1 MEQYRNRLRI
11 GAALMGTG
19 FLAEVVMLVGMAV
32 DRRPPIWV
40 WGLLLLIGV
49 GAAVVASAFVAA
61 ARERTRRTRAAAG
74 AEAPRR

>member
-1 MEQYRNRLRI
+1 MERFRTRLRF
-11 GAALMGTG
+11 GAALMAVG
-19 FLAEVVMLVGMAV
+19 FIAEVVMLVGMAV

-61 ARERTRRTRAAAG
+61 ARERSRRTRAAAG
-74 AEAPRR
+74 QSSPRR